1 MAIVA
6 VSLRARHNAFMA
18 GPSGGAEYAGAPI
31 RASDADREEA
41 VAQLREGFAAGQLSQ
56 DTFVY
61 RMEAALGARDQG
73 ELAGLFTDL
82 PTSRR
87 LRMPAWRQ
95 LPARIGFGPRAR
107 AVAEAVV
114 TSARWVGS
122 VGRKPRL
129 PGLSFPAFSSQLR
142 FTIGRDPGCDL
153 VIADL
158 TVSRRHAGLDRDL
171 TGWLLTD
178 FGSTNGTRLNG
189 WRIREPVPVQSGDRV
204 TFGDVTFVL
213 LPDR

>member
-1 MAIVA
+1 
-6 VSLRARHNAFMA
+6 MA
-18 GPSGGAEYAGAPI
+18 GPSGGADYARPRL
-31 RASDADREEA
+31 RASDADREDA

-87 LRMPAWRQ
+87 LRIPTWRLFPAGID
-95 LPARIGFGPRAR
+95 LGSRAKAMFTPVR
-107 AVAEAVV
+107 DAVV
-114 TSARWVGS
+114 TSARKAGS
-122 VGRKPRL
+122 VGRRPRL

-142 FTIGRDPGCDL
+142 FTIGRDPNCDL
-153 VIADL
+153 VIPDL
-158 TVSRRHAGLDRDL
+158 TVSRQHAGLDRDM

-189 WRIREPVPVQSGDRV
+189 WRVREPVPVRSGDRV
-204 TFGDVTFVL
+204 SFGDVTFVL
-213 LPDR
+213 LPHR